1 MANNGIKIS
10 DLPIANSV
18 AIGDRLVLYRPNS
31 GTSVRTINVSSLAAN
46 LAVNFSA
53 MTSNIIPYTDNTY
66 NLGNTTNRWASVHI
80 GPGTIYIQDQSNSS
94 LNAEL
99 TVING
104 VLQING
110 SNQLQV
116 GQLKFVNNT
125 IESTIG
131 NVNIQ
136 IGLSGSSANLVF
148 NRNVSMASGKTITYG
163 DSTTQNTAYAPV
175 TATFNPSFSTNTG
188 NTLSVSSQSG
198 SYTKIGKLCYFR
210 AFVQFGNS
218 TYADGSGQYQITLPF
233 PSVATISIRG
243 GTLHNTNTAS
253 IYHIGGIVDVAANS
267 TVLPLYYTGSTTD
280 LAWKNTTPVGWMTGN
295 TTHFDIS
302 GVYETT

>member
-18 AIGDRLVLYRPNS
+18 ATGDRLVLYRPNS
-31 GTSVRTINVSSLAAN
+31 GTSVRTINVSSLAVN
-46 LAVNFSA
+46 L
-53 MTSNIIPYTDNTY
+53 
-66 NLGNTTNRWASVHI
+66 
-80 GPGTIYIQDQSNSS
+80 
-94 LNAEL
+94 
-99 TVING
+99 
-104 VLQING
+104 
-110 SNQLQV
+110 
-116 GQLKFVNNT
+116 
-125 IESTIG
+125 
-131 NVNIQ
+131 
-136 IGLSGSSANLVF
+136 
-148 NRNVSMASGKTITYG
+148 
-163 DSTTQNTAYAPV
+163 PV

-210 AFVQFGNS
+210 SFVQFGNS

-233 PSVATISIRG
+233 PSAATVTIRG